1 MNDAGYYDFHGSV
14 VLGSTLHGGI
24 SWKKITEYRVP
35 SYGSTSCS
43 KRPSKRTH
51 LRTSHRA
58 VSGARARVHICARGL
73 YLYHMRILII

>member
-1 MNDAGYYDFHGSV
+1 MPAIAYTYDFHGSV

-51 LRTSHRA
+51 LRASHRA
-58 VSGARARVHICARGL
+58 VLGAHGHARTHLRAC
-73 YLYHMRILII
+73 